1 MESRFLGPTVYYGFT
16 MGFARTF
23 VGGLRVLFFFGRFFF
38 FAIKILSLAKYKKVD
53 WRPFYLVTLFD
64 GSL

>member
-1 MESRFLGPTVYYGFT
+1 